1 MWISLPYDDKPN
13 KLHPSI
19 LKIMK
24 DKNFNPVVD
33 KDPAMMSDFKPLE
46 KYKIKHF
53 DSGTIFN
60 KDELCI
66 VFDFIED
73 GDD

>member
-1 MWISLPYDDKPN
+1 
-13 KLHPSI
+13 
-19 LKIMK
+19 MK